1 MAAKTKLEKRQARK
15 ERLIKQNDLYRRDLM
30 AEEDHLR
37 DGAEWIE
44 RGRGY
49 YQLASKLS
57 LIASPFRLFRPGRKQ
72 QGSFS
77 KIWNGMKFLK
87 KLRTR

>member
-37 DGAEWIE
+37 DGVELIE
-44 RGRGY
+44 RGRGF
-49 YQLASKLS
+49 YQAANRFKLLVSPLLLFRSRKGEQRSKLWS
-57 LIASPFRLFRPGRKQ
+57 GIRFIQNFRNR
-72 QGSFS
+72 
-77 KIWNGMKFLK
+77 
-87 KLRTR
+87 